1 MLESSFVSV
10 ALILALAVGAGMIAK
25 LLRQPIIVSY
35 IIVGILAG
43 PTAFDLVSNAE
54 EIILFAKFGIAILLF
69 LVGLKLDFHMIQ
81 STGKVA
87 AIGGIAQVVF
97 TAAVGFGIALLFGF
111 DVTTSLYI
119 AVGLTFSST
128 IIIIKLLGDKR
139 QLDRLYGRIAVGIL
153 IIQDI
158 LVVVAMVVIV
168 TIGTPGANAIES
180 LTQTF
185 IGSII
190 FLGSVALFT
199 RFFLV
204 KILDWIAKSPEL
216 TLLFGVSWAIVLAA
230 ASSMIG
236 LSMEIGAFV
245 AGVSLASTAYRESL
259 SARMV
264 SLRDVMLLFFFIE
277 LGASLTFSDAISQLL
292 PAIVLSIFVLI
303 GKPLIIFVIMSRMGY
318 RAETTFKTG
327 MALAQISEFS
337 LILIALGY
345 SLGQVNSAVLSLVTL
360 VGLFTITI
368 SSYFI
373 LYSDQLFA
381 RVQKLMTKFER
392 SKDNGVNEEQAEKS
406 YDAIVV
412 GAGRF
417 GSEVISGLVSNQS
430 RVLVV
435 EMDPEAL
442 SKAAAL
448 GAETLFG
455 DAGDPDF
462 AKLLPIHQTG
472 TIICTAPDRRS
483 NTLLLEAMKSLGFE
497 GELYLT
503 ALDNAT
509 AELFE
514 QSPKVTTIRPLKMAA
529 NKIVKGLKKD
539 TEWKI

>member
-87 AIGGIAQVVF
+87 AIGGMAQVVF

-190 FLGSVALFT
+190 FLGAVALFT

-292 PAIVLSIFVLI
+292 PAIVLSLFVLI

-417 GSEVISGLVSNQS
+417 GSEVISGLISNQS

-462 AKLLPIHQTG
+462 AKLLPIHQTS

>member
-10 ALILALAVGAGMIAK
+10 ALILALAVGAGMVAK
-25 LLRQPIIVSY
+25 LLKQPIIVSY

-43 PTAFDLVSNAE
+43 PTAFNLVANAE

-69 LVGLKLDFHMIQ
+69 LVGLKLDFHMIR

-87 AIGGIAQVVF
+87 AIGGLAQVAF
-97 TAAVGFGIALLFGF
+97 TAVVGYVLALLFGF
-111 DVTTSLYI
+111 DTVTAFYI
-119 AVGLTFSST
+119 AVALTFSST

-158 LVVVAMVVIV
+158 LVVIAMVVIV
-168 TIGTPGANAIES
+168 TIGTPGANALDS
-180 LTQTF
+180 LAQTF

-190 FLGSVALFT
+190 FLGAVALFT
-199 RFFLV
+199 RFALV

-230 ASSMIG
+230 ASSLIG

-277 LGASLTFSDAISQLL
+277 LGASLTFSDAIGQLL
-292 PAIVLSIFVLI
+292 PAIVLSLFVLI
-303 GKPLIIFVIMSRMGY
+303 GKPLIIFVIMGWMGY
-318 RAETTFKTG
+318 RSETTFKTG
-327 MALAQISEFS
+327 VALAQISEFS
-337 LILIALGY
+337 LILIALGF
-345 SLGQVNSAVLSLVTL
+345 SLGQIDSAVLSLVTL

-373 LYSDQLFA
+373 LYSDQLF
-381 RVQKLMTKFER
+381 RKFQPLMSKFER
-392 SKDNGVNEEQAEKS
+392 IDKNGVNEEQAEKN
-406 YDAIVV
+406 YDAIVI

-417 GSEVISGLVSNQS
+417 GSEVISGLISS
-430 RVLVV
+430 GSHVLVV

-442 SKAAAL
+442 SKAGDL

-472 TIICTAPDRRS
+472 TIICTAPDRRT
-483 NTLLLEAMKSLGFE
+483 NTLLLEGMNALGYE
-497 GELYLT
+497 GQLYLT

-509 AELFE
+509 AEMFQQAKNVE
-514 QSPKVTTIRPLKMAA
+514 TIRPLKMAA
-529 NKIVKGLKKD
+529 AKIVSGLKKETD
-539 TEWKI
+539 WKI